1 MSSRKFIA
9 QAPVIC
15 DRCGEMVKA
24 GETAVAEFYSGSG
37 KCRIRHQKCPESD
50 LVRRNPRN
58 PIRPDRVRA
67 ARLHKIHN

>member
-37 KCRIRHQKCPESD
+37 KCRIRHQKCPESG
-50 LVRRNPRN
+50 LVRRNPKK
-58 PIRPDRVRA
+58 PIRPVRA
-67 ARLHKIHN
+67 HAARHHKTHN